1 MPAPNNT
8 NPFLTLSEVLSQVRV
23 VVAREFALPLWI
35 KADMLKLN
43 HYSASGH
50 AFPELVEKVNGKIT
64 AKCQSMIWADDLQRI
79 ATNFRQ
85 ITGKQLT
92 DGIEILF
99 RAEIR
104 FHEQYGMRLRII
116 DIDAQYTL
124 GQMAMERKNTIEK
137 LKKEGLYFLNK
148 QVVLSE
154 VPERLAIISAATSR
168 GLHDLKNI
176 VFSAGAP
183 FKIKMTLFTAVLQGA
198 RGAETIGT
206 RIQQIGKRSNEF
218 DAVLIIRGGGDDTG
232 MDCYDNYALARAVC
246 ECPLPV
252 ITGIGHSTNETV
264 TEMVAH
270 TNKITPTDVAYFI
283 IGKFSEQ
290 LMKLQDLTSQLSAQ
304 TLMSIATEEQIL
316 QDMAQT
322 VSDIARSEFQQ
333 QKDFLLQAGNII
345 QQKSFQRVASA
356 KSILE
361 VNGANLKTLSQKILL
376 NQQHGIEML
385 KSALNQH
392 FQNIVRK
399 ETSTL
404 DILESKIKMLD
415 PQNILRRGYSITLHQ
430 GKIVKSTKAL
440 KEGNEIETILSNG
453 RVKSIV
459 QKNKKDTI

>member
-198 RGAETIGT
+198 RGAETIGL
-206 RIQQIGKRSNEF
+206 RIQQLSKRSNEF

-290 LMKLQDLTSQLSAQ
+290 LSKLQDLTSQLSAQ

-316 QDMAQT
+316 QDMAQS

-345 QQKSFQRVASA
+345 QQKSFQRMASA
-356 KSILE
+356 KTILE
-361 VNGANLKTLSQKILL
+361 ANGADLKTLSQKILL
-376 NQQHGIEML
+376 NQKHGVEML

>member
-198 RGAETIGT
+198 RGAETIGL
-206 RIQQIGKRSNEF
+206 RIQQLSKRSNEF

-290 LMKLQDLTSQLSAQ
+290 LSKLQDLTSQLSAQ

-316 QDMAQT
+316 QDMAQS

-356 KSILE
+356 KTILE
-361 VNGANLKTLSQKILL
+361 VNGADLKTLSQKILL
-376 NQQHGIEML
+376 NQKHGVEML

>member
-79 ATNFRQ
+79 ATSFRQ

>member
-198 RGAETIGT
+198 RGAETIGL
-206 RIQQIGKRSNEF
+206 RIQQLSKRSNEF

-290 LMKLQDLTSQLSAQ
+290 LSKLQDLTSQLSAQ

-316 QDMAQT
+316 QDMAQS

-361 VNGANLKTLSQKILL
+361 VNGADLKTLSQKILL

>member
-1 MPAPNNT
+1 MAISGNT
-8 NPFLTLSEVLSQVRV
+8 SQFLTLSEVLSQVRV
-23 VVAREFALPLWI
+23 VVAREFPLPMWI

-64 AKCQSMIWADDLQRI
+64 AKCQSMIWAEDLQRI

-85 ITGKQLT
+85 VTGKQLT

-104 FHEQYGMRLRII
+104 FHEQYGMRLRIM

-124 GQMAMERKNTIEK
+124 GQMALERKKTIEK
-137 LKKEGLYFLNK
+137 LKAENLFYLNK
-148 QVVLSE
+148 QVPLAE
-154 VPERLAIISAATSR
+154 IPGRLAIISAATSR

-176 VFSAGAP
+176 IFSAGAS

-198 RGAETIGT
+198 RGAETIGA
-206 RIQQIGKRSNEF
+206 RIQQLGKRSADF
-218 DAVLIIRGGGDDTG
+218 DAILIIRGGGDDTG
-232 MDCYDNYALARAVC
+232 MDCYDNYELARAVC

-290 LMKLQDLTSQLSAQ
+290 LVRLQDIASQLSAQ
-304 TLMSIATEEQIL
+304 ALMTLAEQEQFL
-316 QDMAQT
+316 QEMAQT
-322 VSDIARSEFQQ
+322 VSEIARNEFQQ
-333 QKDFLLQAGNII
+333 QKDFLTQAGNII
-345 QQKSFQRVASA
+345 QQKSFQKIVSATAS
-356 KSILE
+356 LE
-361 VNGANLKTLSQKILL
+361 NTGADIRNISQRIFLMQKHKTDTLST
-376 NQQHGIEML
+376 
-385 KSALNQH
+385 ALSQH
-392 FQNIVRK
+392 FQTIIRSEK
-399 ETSTL
+399 SAL
-404 DILESKIKMLD
+404 DILESKVNMLD
-415 PQNILRRGYSITLHQ
+415 PQNILRRGYSITLQ
-430 GKIVKSTKAL
+430 DGKIVKSSKAL
-440 KEGNEIETILSNG
+440 KEGSEIETILSEG

-459 QKNKKDTI
+459 QKNKKDKI

>member
-64 AKCQSMIWADDLQRI
+64 AKCQSVIWADDLQRI

-198 RGAETIGT
+198 RGAETIGL
-206 RIQQIGKRSNEF
+206 RIQQLSKRSNEF

-290 LMKLQDLTSQLSAQ
+290 LSKLQDLTSQLSAQ

-316 QDMAQT
+316 QDMAQS

-361 VNGANLKTLSQKILL
+361 VNGADLKTLSQKILL
-376 NQQHGIEML
+376 NQKHGVEML

>member
-198 RGAETIGT
+198 RGAETIGL
-206 RIQQIGKRSNEF
+206 RIQQLSKRSNEF

-290 LMKLQDLTSQLSAQ
+290 LSKLQDLTSQLSAQ

-316 QDMAQT
+316 QDMAQS

-361 VNGANLKTLSQKILL
+361 VNGADLKTLSQKILL
-376 NQQHGIEML
+376 NQKHGVEML

>member
-1 MPAPNNT
+1 MPANSNS
-8 NPFLTLSEVLSQVRV
+8 NPFLTLSEVLAQVRV
-23 VVAREFALPLWI
+23 VVAREFPLPLWI

-50 AFPELVEKVNGKIT
+50 AFPELVEKANGKVT

-79 ATNFRQ
+79 AANFRQ
-85 ITGKQLT
+85 VTGKQLS

-124 GQMAMERKNTIEK
+124 GQMALERKKTIEK
-137 LKKEGLYFLNK
+137 LKAEGLYFKNK
-148 QVVLSE
+148 QIELAE
-154 VPERLAIISAATSR
+154 IPGRLAIISAATSR

-176 VFSAGAP
+176 IFSAGAP

-206 RIQQIGKRSNEF
+206 RIQQIGKRSGEY

-232 MDCYDNYALARAVC
+232 MDCYDSYALARTVC

-283 IGKFSEQ
+283 IGRFSEQ
-290 LMKLQDLTSQLSAQ
+290 MMKLQDITAQLSAQ
-304 TLMSIATEEQIL
+304 ALMSVATEEQMLHNI
-316 QDMAQT
+316 AQS
-322 VSDIARSEFQQ
+322 VSEIARKEFQQ
-333 QKDFLLQAGNII
+333 QKDFLMQAGNVI
-345 QQKSFQRVASA
+345 QQKSFHKIAASSA
-356 KSILE
+356 KLE
-361 VNGANLKTLSQKILL
+361 SNGAELKTISQRIFLNQKHGVDTLNTAL
-376 NQQHGIEML
+376 NQQL
-385 KSALNQH
+385 
-392 FQNIVRK
+392 QNILRI
-399 ETSTL
+399 ETSAL
-404 DILESKIKMLD
+404 DILESKVKMLD

-440 KEGNEIETILSNG
+440 KDGNEIETILSDG
-453 RVKSIV
+453 RVKSVV
-459 QKNKKDTI
+459 QKNKKDKI

>member
-198 RGAETIGT
+198 RGAETIGL
-206 RIQQIGKRSNEF
+206 RIQQLSKRSNEF

-290 LMKLQDLTSQLSAQ
+290 LSKLQDLTSQLSAQ

-316 QDMAQT
+316 QDLAQS

-361 VNGANLKTLSQKILL
+361 VNGADLKTLSQKILL
-376 NQQHGIEML
+376 NQKHGVEML

>member
-198 RGAETIGT
+198 RGAETIGL
-206 RIQQIGKRSNEF
+206 RIQQLSKRSNEF

-290 LMKLQDLTSQLSAQ
+290 LSKLQDLTSQLSAQ

-316 QDMAQT
+316 QDMAQS

-345 QQKSFQRVASA
+345 QQKSFQRMASA
-356 KSILE
+356 KTILE
-361 VNGANLKTLSQKILL
+361 ANGADLKTLSQKILL

>member
-198 RGAETIGT
+198 RGAETIGL
-206 RIQQIGKRSNEF
+206 RIQQLSKRSNEF

-290 LMKLQDLTSQLSAQ
+290 LSKLQDLTSQLSAQ

-316 QDMAQT
+316 QDMAQS

-361 VNGANLKTLSQKILL
+361 ANGADLKTLSQKILL
-376 NQQHGIEML
+376 NQQHGVEML